1 MTSDTAKIIKKSIFA
16 AFFGIALMSSAIA
29 TNSSAEFRS
38 MLTNLNSKSTE
49 LGSGLIQTGEWDGE
63 RYYGFATSSGTQCP
77 FTAKCPIDDAVSN
90 YVNSEFSG
98 MTEIGVYEHALV
110 GGGVHRFRVRCN

>member
-1 MTSDTAKIIKKSIFA
+1 VTSDTAKLIKRSIFA
-16 AFFGIALMSSAIA
+16 AFFGVAMMSSVIA
-29 TNSSAEFRS
+29 TNTAV
-38 MLTNLNSKSTE
+38 T
-49 LGSGLIQTGEWDGE
+49 
-63 RYYGFATSSGTQCP
+63 AASSGTQCP
-77 FTAKCPIDDAVSN
+77 YTAKCPIDDTVSN

>member
-1 MTSDTAKIIKKSIFA
+1 MTSDTAKLIKRSIFA
-16 AFFGIALMSSAIA
+16 AFFGVAMMSSVIA
-29 TNSSAEFRS
+29 TNTAV
-38 MLTNLNSKSTE
+38 T
-49 LGSGLIQTGEWDGE
+49 
-63 RYYGFATSSGTQCP
+63 AASSGTQCP
-77 FTAKCPIDDAVSN
+77 YTAKCPIDDTMSN

>member
-1 MTSDTAKIIKKSIFA
+1 MTSDTAKLIKRSIFA
-16 AFFGIALMSSAIA
+16 AFFGVAMMSSVIA
-29 TNSSAEFRS
+29 TNTAV
-38 MLTNLNSKSTE
+38 T
-49 LGSGLIQTGEWDGE
+49 
-63 RYYGFATSSGTQCP
+63 AASSGTQCP
-77 FTAKCPIDDAVSN
+77 YTAKCPIDDTVSN

>member
-1 MTSDTAKIIKKSIFA
+1 MSSDKAKIIKRSILA
-16 AFFGIALMSSAIA
+16 AFFGMALMSSAIA
-29 TNSSAEFRS
+29 TNTA
-38 MLTNLNSKSTE
+38 TN
-49 LGSGLIQTGEWDGE
+49 
-63 RYYGFATSSGTQCP
+63 SGTQCP
-77 FTAKCPIDDAVSN
+77 YTAKCPIDDTVSN

>member
-1 MTSDTAKIIKKSIFA
+1 MTSDTAKLIKRSIFA
-16 AFFGIALMSSAIA
+16 AFFGIAMMSSAIA
-29 TNSSAEFRS
+29 TNTAV
-38 MLTNLNSKSTE
+38 T
-49 LGSGLIQTGEWDGE
+49 
-63 RYYGFATSSGTQCP
+63 AASSGTQCP
-77 FTAKCPIDDAVSN
+77 YTAKCPIDDTVSN